1 MQFAKFEERCPFEL
15 GDKIPDGDKMR
26 TITDIVCLHYMKDQR
41 VEFMYELDNSGKL
54 VYIILGTQKGDE
66 M

>member
-1 MQFAKFEERCPFEL
+1 MQFAKFEARCPFEL

-26 TITDIVCLHYMKDQR
+26 TITEIVCLHYVKKQC

-54 VYIILGTQKGDE
+54 VYIIPGGRKGNE
-66 M
+66 P

>member
-1 MQFAKFEERCPFEL
+1 MQLVEFNAQCPFEL

-26 TITDIVCLHYMKDQR
+26 TITDIVCLHYLKNPR

-54 VYIILGTQKGDE
+54 VYIVLGTQRGNKS
-66 M
+66 